1 MPRTQTGETKLPFKP
16 RMKREERRAV
26 IEEAASRLI
35 AERGYD
41 AASLEDIATAAGVS
55 KAVLYDHYGSKAD
68 LQISLLGNASGA
80 LMQFVAGRLA
90 EAEGGPGERYR
101 AAIEAFYEFVETNEF
116 AWRMIFR
123 DPPSDPAVLAACLE
137 MRRNVTLGI
146 AAMMRTQ
153 AEVAEQF
160 EVGDDYRLEMLAEQL
175 KMAMAGLAS
184 WWYEHRELSRE
195 QIVAAHMELTWLGME
210 RMATGER
217 WEPPSSGPGAA

>member
-1 MPRTQTGETKLPFKP
+1 MAKTATSETKLPFKP

-41 AASLEDIATAAGVS
+41 AASLEEIAAAAGVS
-55 KAVLYDHYGSKAD
+55 KAVLYDHFASKAE
-68 LQISLLGNASGA
+68 LQISLLGSASGA
-80 LMQFVAGRLA
+80 LMQFVAERLA
-90 EAEGGPGERYR
+90 AAEGGPGERYR
-101 AAIEAFYEFVETNEF
+101 AAIEAFYEFVETHEF

-123 DPPSDPAVLAACLE
+123 DPPSDPTVVAACME

-160 EVGDDYRLEMLAEQL
+160 DAGDEYRLEMLAEQL
-175 KMAMAGLAS
+175 KMSMAGLAS

-195 QIVAAHMELTWLGME
+195 QIVAAHMELTWFGME
-210 RMATGER
+210 RMAAGER
-217 WEPPSSGPGAA
+217 WAPQRP

>member
-1 MPRTQTGETKLPFKP
+1 MPKTATNEAKLPFKP

-41 AASLEDIATAAGVS
+41 AASLEDIAAAAGVS
-55 KAVLYDHYGSKAD
+55 KAVLYDHFASKAE
-68 LQISLLGNASGA
+68 LQISLLSSASDA
-80 LMQFVAGRLA
+80 LMRFVAERLGA
-90 EAEGGPGERYR
+90 AEGGPGERYR

-123 DPPSDPAVLAACLE
+123 DPPSDPVVLAACLE

-153 AEVAEQF
+153 TEVATRVEAG
-160 EVGDDYRLEMLAEQL
+160 EPYRLEMLAEQL

-217 WEPPSSGPGAA
+217 WSPESR